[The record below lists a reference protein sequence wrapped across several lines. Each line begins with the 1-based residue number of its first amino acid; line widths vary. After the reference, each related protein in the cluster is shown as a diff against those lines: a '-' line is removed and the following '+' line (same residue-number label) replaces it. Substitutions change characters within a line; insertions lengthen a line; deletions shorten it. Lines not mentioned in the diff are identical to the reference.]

1 MAIRLEEI
9 TFDNYHECIDLE
21 VFPEQK
27 DNFYFKS
34 TKPNMMSL
42 AEAYVFGNNSQVL
55 AIYSDET
62 MVGAMFYN
70 TSLDAEVNAW
80 LIRFM
85 IDKRYQKRGFGRK
98 ALEMLIERVR
108 KEGAKTL
115 NLCYEPY
122 NKVGEKLYLSMGFRP
137 TGETLGEQI
146 VVRLDLSVSKI

>member
-1 MAIRLEEI
+1 MTIRFEEI
-9 TFDNYHECIDLE
+9 TENNYHECIALE

-27 DNFYFKS
+27 DCFYFKS
-34 TKPNMMSL
+34 SKPNMMSL
-42 AEAYVFGNNSQVL
+42 AEAYVFGNNSKVL
-55 AIYSDET
+55 AIYNDEA

-70 TSLDAEVNAW
+70 TSADSDGQAW